1 MLAVTELEHH
11 YYQEILLD
19 LSVGVIVLSPDLRVL
34 SISPIACDLLGLS
47 QEKKHGL
54 RLNDIL
60 PYDSLKARILE
71 ASAFPELRH
80 EVDLQLP
87 NGNQVRISAQWMD
100 DPTGVNQKNILLALQ
115 PAGGPPRADLA
126 DTSGFVAW
134 EMSAAT
140 FRYTH
145 VSPAVVELLGYPA
158 ESWLS
163 THEIWMEHIPEEDR
177 DSYINFL
184 LTAAE
189 TGGRHLHEYRAV
201 AKDGRFVWLLEEIRV
216 KRGPRG
222 RAEYLTGIAIDV
234 TRQRQE
240 QERRIVEE
248 RAAAVSEL
256 ASRIGHDLNNQLM
269 ILTEYGEGVLAKLP
283 PEHPARHEVQQM
295 LRSADRLAMLSR
307 ELETLGG
314 KTLSDPMA

>member
-1 MLAVTELEHH
+1 
-11 YYQEILLD
+11 
-19 LSVGVIVLSPDLRVL
+19 
-34 SISPIACDLLGLS
+34 
-47 QEKKHGL
+47 
-54 RLNDIL
+54 
-60 PYDSLKARILE
+60 
-71 ASAFPELRH
+71 
-80 EVDLQLP
+80 
-87 NGNQVRISAQWMD
+87 
-100 DPTGVNQKNILLALQ
+100 
-115 PAGGPPRADLA
+115 
-126 DTSGFVAW
+126 
-134 EMSAAT
+134 
-140 FRYTH
+140 
-145 VSPAVVELLGYPA
+145 
-158 ESWLS
+158 
-163 THEIWMEHIPEEDR
+163 
-177 DSYINFL
+177 
-184 LTAAE
+184 
-189 TGGRHLHEYRAV
+189 V